1 MKELYFTSPY
11 RRSTRIIRLEYGQ
24 VKKVFILRTFEGEIN
39 GRGTS
44 ESPPKEEVFEDE
56 QELLKKVYETKSGL
70 LEGRWIVLSWFTRN
84 TKNWHIVYNWLP
96 YSKPIERDALCPD
109 VHVAD
114 FQTFKKLKQSCLMS
128 RMEFHYHRYVRTWE
142 YIQINTTTG
151 KNRPFP
157 VCLMYSPETLF
168 GRSAVINAKLIT

>member
-70 LEGRWIVLSWFTRN
+70 LEGRWIVQN
-84 TKNWHIVYNWLP
+84 
-96 YSKPIERDALCPD
+96 
-109 VHVAD
+109 
-114 FQTFKKLKQSCLMS
+114 KQSISQPSFLKTEIVDGKIS
-128 RMEFHYHRYVRTWE
+128 FEFSVDIDPVKLDERKTEIEEDFVE
-142 YIQINTTTG
+142 QID
-151 KNRPFP
+151 KEI
-157 VCLMYSPETLF
+157 ETNIRK
-168 GRSAVINAKLIT
+168 GVGQ